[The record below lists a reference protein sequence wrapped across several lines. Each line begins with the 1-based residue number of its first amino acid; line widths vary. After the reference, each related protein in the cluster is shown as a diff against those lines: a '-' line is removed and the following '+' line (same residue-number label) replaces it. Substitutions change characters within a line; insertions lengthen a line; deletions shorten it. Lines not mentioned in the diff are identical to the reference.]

1 MKTTI
6 YSVSSVTNAMRGQK
20 LLERNGIR
28 AYVHRKTNPDGQN
41 GCGYS
46 LWVSAQNPAQLEA
59 AERLLQASGIRI
71 LDREESGR
79 GG

>member
-1 MKTTI
+1 
-6 YSVSSVTNAMRGQK
+6 MRGQK

-28 AYVHRKTNPDGQN
+28 AYVHRKTKTDDQS